1 MYFIYKHNQYI
12 YQPLYEES
20 LNSKSD
26 NSSNYLTGADN
37 NTLINLNWPKNK
49 FYERKKIKY
58 EFLFKM

>member
-37 NTLINLNWPKNK
+37 NTLINLWYLQIP
-49 FYERKKIKY
+49 
-58 EFLFKM
+58 FK